1 MENIYETYART
12 VCANC
17 KNKKECQEELRRRI
31 DGSIKCDKYERENKN
46 EGYKKQKQITAKRNK
61 SLMKG
66 IY

>member
-1 MENIYETYART
+1 MENIYETYARII
-12 VCANC
+12 CANC
-17 KNKKECQEELRRRI
+17 KNKKECQEELRRRM
-31 DGSIKCDKYERENKN
+31 DNTIKCDKYERENKN

>member
-17 KNKKECQEELRRRI
+17 KNRKECREELRKRI
-31 DGSIKCDKYERENKN
+31 DNTIKCDKYERESKN

>member
-17 KNKKECQEELRRRI
+17 KNKKECQEELRKRI
-31 DGSIKCDKYERENKN
+31 DNTIKCNKYERKIKN
-46 EGYKKQKQITAKRNK
+46 EGYKNQKQITAKRNK

>member
-31 DGSIKCDKYERENKN
+31 DNTIKCNKYERKIKN
-46 EGYKKQKQITAKRNK
+46 EGYKNQKQITAKRNK
-61 SLMKG
+61 SLME
-66 IY
+66 I

>member
-31 DGSIKCDKYERENKN
+31 DGSIKCDKYERGNKN
-46 EGYKKQKQITAKRNK
+46 EGYKEQKQTTAKRNK
-61 SLMKG
+61 SLME
-66 IY
+66 I

>member
-1 MENIYETYART
+1 MENIYETYARII
-12 VCANC
+12 CANC
-17 KNKKECQEELRRRI
+17 DNRKECQEELRRRM
-31 DGSIKCDKYERENKN
+31 DNTIKCDKYERESKN